1 MISGSLAE
9 RLRVL
14 RAQRGMT
21 LAKAAEQAGVGR
33 DTLSDLERGR
43 RHPVMPTLAKI
54 AQGYGVPVEELL
66 EEPVPL
72 VEAPQETGHLQVR
85 RLRLKETPTAQLR
98 QQLKALAGNQR
109 AKTIE
114 DLRTREG
121 MQEAVA
127 QSLVMHEATEIRAE
141 LLERGEEDPK
151 AYLPDL
157 RTYLDALDLD

>member
-1 MISGSLAE
+1 MQGSLAE
-9 RLRVL
+9 SLRLL
-14 RAQRGMT
+14 RARKGLSLLAASEQLGVDRHT
-21 LAKAAEQAGVGR
+21 LR
-33 DTLSDLERGR
+33 DLELGQGR
-43 RHPVMPTLAKI
+43 TPRYPTLAKI
-54 AQGYGVPVEELL
+54 AEGYGVPVEDLL

-72 VEAPQETGHLQVR
+72 ADASATGHLQVR
-85 RLRLKETPTAQLR
+85 ALQLRETPTAELR
-98 QQLKALAGNQR
+98 EQVKALAGNQR

-121 MQEAVA
+121 MQKAVA

-157 RTYLDALDLD
+157 RRYLDALDID